1 MCSQLLLELLQG
13 QGAARLPVQRCG
25 AGCVPV
31 ATEKCWQLCACVKL
45 GGITDLSLS
54 AVAADGTPQM
64 AQDASVLAAESVCSL
79 CAPHGSTEACVLA
92 CGDWGVIQL
101 RQG

>member
-54 AVAADGTPQM
+54 AVAADGTPRHKMPQCW
-64 AQDASVLAAESVCSL
+64 QLSQSVV
-79 CAPHGSTEACVLA
+79 CVLPMA
-92 CGDWGVIQL
+92 AL
-101 RQG
+101 RPVCWPVVTGG